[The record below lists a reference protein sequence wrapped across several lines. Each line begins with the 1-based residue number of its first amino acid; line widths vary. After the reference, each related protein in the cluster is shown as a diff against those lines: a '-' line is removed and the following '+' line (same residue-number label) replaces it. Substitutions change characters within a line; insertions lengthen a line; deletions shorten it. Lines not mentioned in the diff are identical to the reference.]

1 MALESTF
8 REKFTAEA
16 QSAQRT
22 GKRAAFYVGV
32 GIAVSAC
39 MPLVAMCELCTP
51 SNGMSFKYTA
61 DNAALLNWVGCKFI
75 LDGYMDY
82 PTMLMVYNLIL
93 FSLTFGALA
102 LDFSKLSVNAAAN
115 IS

>member
-1 MALESTF
+1 M
-8 REKFTAEA
+8 
-16 QSAQRT
+16 
-22 GKRAAFYVGV
+22 AAFYVGV

-39 MPLVAMCELCTP
+39 MPLVAMCRSYLSSLQEPARWKRITDR
-51 SNGMSFKYTA
+51 T
-61 DNAALLNWVGCKFI
+61 ALLNWVGCKFI

-102 LDFSKLSVNAAAN
+102 LDFS
-115 IS
+115 ISISFIFHVSTKKSR